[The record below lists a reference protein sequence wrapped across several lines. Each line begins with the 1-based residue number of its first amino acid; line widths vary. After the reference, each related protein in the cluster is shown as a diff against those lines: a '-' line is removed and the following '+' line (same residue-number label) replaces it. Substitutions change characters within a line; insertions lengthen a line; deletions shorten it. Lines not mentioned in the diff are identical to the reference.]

1 MTNPLVHAIVLAA
14 AILIPGG
21 LLVYFAWRATRKS
34 ISPKADTNQNVD
46 YDEFEY
52 IPENLPNPNEAREEF
67 RRMYP
72 AYPPDSLRARNRIR
86 RLQAY
91 KTGRRKKS

>member
-34 ISPKADTNQNVD
+34 ISPKADPNQIVEC
-46 YDEFEY
+46 DELQY
-52 IPENLPNPNEAREEF
+52 IPEDSPDPDEVRTAF
-67 RRMYP
+67 RHMFPRS
-72 AYPPDSLRARNRIR
+72 PPESLRAEGRVRRI
-86 RLQAY
+86 LAY